1 MGIRPSVPPILKTY
15 FDFFLAYVL
24 EEITRST
31 ELLGTRARIGRG
43 VGAGT
48 DDDRQPAV
56 IWVKSL
62 ENVIYGSKVE
72 QKVIKIPAEQIHL
85 TLGEIGTD
93 AHSVLKGSDRI
104 PTEVVENLQ
113 LLTTFIRYLHDEGEG
128 INGPLGEVGVI
139 VLDEG

>member
-1 MGIRPSVPPILKTY
+1 LGIRPSVPPILKTY

-104 PTEVVENLQ
+104 PRRLAAN
-113 LLTTFIRYLHDEGEG
+113 
-128 INGPLGEVGVI
+128 PSP
-139 VLDEG
+139 